1 MKAVAFVPVRLTS
14 SRLPE
19 KHLKKIGDRTLLS
32 WVIKR
37 LKDCAELD
45 DIVICA
51 PDEPESQKLTEICR
65 QEGVKLYIHPG
76 DVNDVVGRLTTAAKL
91 HNADICVL
99 ASGDCPLLEP
109 STIDKLVG
117 YLKRHPDVDIAD
129 VAPLNDRPPIHEGIF
144 VARREVWELADK
156 YSETPE
162 LREHQF
168 PVLKVY
174 PRKFADFKKVLLRDK
189 EVFYA
194 INHRISVDTPKD
206 LRFMNRVYEELVAEG
221 KTFDL
226 KNVIELLLRKSEI
239 LKINADVKQKDIGD
253 KTYNVLFV
261 IGKRRNLLL
270 ALEIA
275 DYLTSLG
282 IGVSFFVLNSED
294 KRLCEE
300 RFFRAEILKYKDRIY
315 DIVLRYRSVVLI
327 IDKDLDEQISCNVIE
342 GMQKLSKIFVIDDS
356 YIPTELMDCVNLT
369 TYRCENIKEMFKDS
383 MRKIAEMVV
392 ENLN

>member
-19 KHLKKIGDRTLLS
+19 KHLKKIGDKTLLE

-37 LKDCAELD
+37 LKDCKELD
-45 DIVICA
+45 EIVICA
-51 PDEPESQKLTEICR
+51 PDEPESQKLSEICKR
-65 QEGVKLYIHPG
+65 EDVKLYIHPG
-76 DVNDVVGRLTTAAKL
+76 DVNDVVGRLTTAARL

-117 YLKRHPDVDIAD
+117 YLKEHPDVDIAD
-129 VAPLNDRPPIHEGIF
+129 IAPLGDKPPIHEGIF
-144 VARREVWELADK
+144 VARRKVWELADK
-156 YSETPE
+156 CSDTPE

-168 PVLKVY
+168 PVLKIY
-174 PRKFADFKKVLLRDK
+174 PQKFARFKKVWLRDK
-189 EVFYA
+189 GIFYA

-206 LRFMNRVYEELVAEG
+206 LSFMNRVYKELVAEG

-239 LKINADVKQKDIGD
+239 LKINADVKQKEIGD
-253 KTYNVLFV
+253 KNYNVLFV
-261 IGKRRNLLL
+261 IGKCRNLLL

-275 DYLTSLG
+275 DYLTSFG
-282 IGVSFFVLNSED
+282 IGVRFLVLNNED

-300 RFFRAEILKYKDRIY
+300 RFFRAEVLKCKDSIY
-315 DIVLRYRSVVLI
+315 DIALKHNAVMLVV
-327 IDKDLDEQISCNVIE
+327 DVDLEDYVACNVE
-342 GMQKLSKIFVIDDS
+342 SVQKLCKIFVVNDSDIATEIMSRAGFVTYQREGIRDTFDD
-356 YIPTELMDCVNLT
+356 V
-369 TYRCENIKEMFKDS
+369 KEVAKMILDYLS
-383 MRKIAEMVV
+383 
-392 ENLN
+392 